1 MKRITAYVLALVLT
15 CFCVSSV
22 AGAYYADVPG
32 SSALAGE
39 VEKAVRYGLM
49 NGYSQAQFGYSDTMT
64 RAQFLVVL
72 TRMLGWQ
79 TPSMEEA
86 DADITP
92 AMALPEELSSQ
103 YRYAIACAA
112 AHDVIEKTEPFRPNS
127 PATRA
132 EMAELLVRALGLKAC
147 AADAE
152 KENGLPFTD
161 VSDKRGY
168 IAVAYEIGMTKGL
181 TDTTFGP
188 DRTATRAQ
196 AAAMLVRIYE
206 KLQQQTAFVHG
217 FYAISSYSQL
227 SLAQRMD
234 DVSAGWSRMTWDGT
248 AATLNTTA
256 EGGNEYHIPS
266 GYEEVTASLSHL
278 NLSVFMDGQELK
290 EMLTSE
296 SGRTQAVQQIVGEV
310 SKTYS
315 QIGRNPYEGV
325 TIDFEGLRA
334 PQKEAFSDFLRQLQ
348 PALQKLDKKLLVC
361 VPPVLTTS
369 AYYDGYD
376 YRAIGEL
383 ADRVILMAYGYGP
396 QNMTGFTGTEYYKTA
411 ATTPIASVYTAL
423 KYAVSEIAP
432 SKLLLGFSAAS
443 TAWKIDEN
451 GKLVSETPVYPSN
464 ETVIKRLSQSDTEHG
479 WSQTYQQSYAIYR
492 TEDGSCY
499 FLWYQDASS
508 VQAALN
514 AARLLGVNGVSVWR
528 IGSIPDVN
536 AVWSWSELLN
546 AA

>member
-15 CFCVSSV
+15 CSCAFPV
-22 AGAYYADVPG
+22 AGAYYADVP
-32 SSALAGE
+32 SNSALAGE

-64 RAQFLVVL
+64 HAQFIVVL
-72 TRMLGWQ
+72 TRMMEWQ
-79 TPSMEEA
+79 TPSAEEA
-86 DADITP
+86 DEITS
-92 AMALPEELSSQ
+92 AMALPKEISSQ
-103 YRYAIACAA
+103 YRCAIACAA

-132 EMAELLVRALGLKAC
+132 EMAEMLVRALGLKAC
-147 AADAE
+147 AVDAE
-152 KENGLPFTD
+152 KETGLPFTD

-168 IAVAYEIGMTKGL
+168 ITVAYEIGMTKGL
-181 TDTTFGP
+181 TDITFGP

-227 SLAQRMD
+227 ALAQSMD
-234 DVSAGWSRMTWDGT
+234 TVSAGWSRMTWDGT
-248 AATLNTTA
+248 AAVLNTTA
-256 EGGNEYHIPS
+256 EGGNEYHIPF

-278 NLSVFMDGQELK
+278 NLSVFMDGQKLK
-290 EMLTSE
+290 EMLASE

-310 SKTYS
+310 SRAYGQT
-315 QIGRNPYEGV
+315 GRNPYEGV
-325 TIDFEGLRA
+325 TIDFEGLRT
-334 PQKEAFSDFLRQLQ
+334 PQRESFSDFLRQLQ
-348 PALQKLDKKLLVC
+348 SALRKLDKKLFVC
-361 VPPVLTTS
+361 VPPVLTSST
-369 AYYDGYD
+369 YYDGYD
-376 YRAIGEL
+376 YRVIGGL

-396 QNMTGFTGTEYYKTA
+396 QNMNGFTGTEYYKTA
-411 ATTPIASVYTAL
+411 ATAPIASVYAAL
-423 KYAVSEIAP
+423 RYAASEIAP
-432 SKLLLGFSAAS
+432 SKLLLGFSVAN

-451 GKLVSETPVYPSN
+451 GKLLSETPVHLSN
-464 ETVIKRLSQSDTEHG
+464 ETVMKRMSQSDTEHG

-492 TEDGSCY
+492 TEDGSRY

-514 AARLLGVNGVSVWR
+514 AARLLGVNGISVWR

-536 AVWSWSELLN
+536 AVWSWSGLFN
-546 AA
+546 AP

>member
-1 MKRITAYVLALVLT
+1 MKRIAAYVLALVLT
-15 CFCVSSV
+15 CSCAFSV
-22 AGAYYADVPG
+22 AGAYYANVPG

-72 TRMLGWQ
+72 TRMMGWLP
-79 TPSMEEA
+79 PSTEEA
-86 DADITP
+86 DAEITP

-112 AHDVIEKTEPFRPNS
+112 AHDVIERTEPFRPNS

-147 AADAE
+147 AVDAE
-152 KENGLPFTD
+152 KENSLPFTD

-181 TDTTFGP
+181 TDITFGP

-248 AATLNTTA
+248 AAVLNTTA
-256 EGGNEYHIPS
+256 ESGNEYHIPS

-310 SKTYS
+310 SGTYS

-348 PALQKLDKKLLVC
+348 PELQKLDKKLLVC

-369 AYYDGYD
+369 TYYDGYD
-376 YRAIGEL
+376 YRTIGEL

-411 ATTPIASVYTAL
+411 ATAPIASVYTAL
-423 KYAVSEIAP
+423 KYAASEIAP

-464 ETVIKRLSQSDTEHG
+464 ETVMKRLSQSDTEHG

-492 TEDGSCY
+492 TEDGSRY

-514 AARLLGVNGVSVWR
+514 AARLLGVNGISVWR

-546 AA
+546 VA